1 MLRGYKTREAIARLS
16 GAPLDIILVHVTPQ
30 GKADGS
36 GLGHHDASARIV
48 RVKAHAEGEGVCQE
62 VCPSRCAA
70 ADEEGGLTLLNALYA
85 PPESPLGQV
94 LSLMLRLD
102 NISHVLVW
110 GTTAEQ
116 ESMELVELPRLGLAF
131 RVRPATAG
139 RAVVLESLE
148 HDGLVVSNRRSKE
161 VELLMHG
168 MPHAIL
174 LEDVAGDVFIL
185 ASSAACPST
194 STASSPAAAPP
205 SSTPAEASGSGRLWR
220 PLMLDRGN
228 EHWLANCSSVR
239 HYVYPVHISKRFL
252 VMPSLAAA
260 MSLMLMKLL
269 HGCYEEAVRL
279 APACVSD
286 TALGPEEA
294 QLWSKLELIANDAHA
309 DAVACRLRISLATS
323 ASSATVPWSVG
334 EELRSYC
341 RVQHKVASACRL
353 TVPEEMEL
361 LAGTRSPCL
370 RCRSRAATPMSRLL
384 RAPTPSYAP
393 YFTYIYK

>member
-1 MLRGYKTREAIARLS
+1 
-16 GAPLDIILVHVTPQ
+16 
-30 GKADGS
+30 
-36 GLGHHDASARIV
+36 
-48 RVKAHAEGEGVCQE
+48 
-62 VCPSRCAA
+62 
-70 ADEEGGLTLLNALYA
+70 
-85 PPESPLGQV
+85 
-94 LSLMLRLD
+94 MLRLD

-116 ESMELVELPRLGLAF
+116 DSMELVELPRLGLAF
-131 RVRPATAG
+131 RVRPATAA

-148 HDGLVVSNRRSKE
+148 HDGLVVSNRRSNE
-161 VELLMHG
+161 VEQLMQG

-174 LEDVAGDVFIL
+174 LEDVAGDLFIL

-194 STASSPAAAPP
+194 STASSPAAAAAPP
-205 SSTPAEASGSGRLWR
+205 SSTPAEASASGRFWR

-228 EHWLANCSSVR
+228 EQWLANCSSVR

-269 HGCYEEAVRL
+269 HGCYEEAVRV
-279 APACVSD
+279 AAACVSD

-294 QLWSKLELIANDAHA
+294 QLWSKLDLIANDPHA

-323 ASSATVPWSVG
+323 ASSATLPWSVG
-334 EELRSYC
+334 EELRSYS

-353 TVPEEMEL
+353 SMAEEMEL
-361 LAGTRSPCL
+361 LAGRCSPSF
-370 RCRSRAATPMSRLL
+370 RCRSRPTTTTSHLL

-393 YFTYIYK
+393 YVTYIYK